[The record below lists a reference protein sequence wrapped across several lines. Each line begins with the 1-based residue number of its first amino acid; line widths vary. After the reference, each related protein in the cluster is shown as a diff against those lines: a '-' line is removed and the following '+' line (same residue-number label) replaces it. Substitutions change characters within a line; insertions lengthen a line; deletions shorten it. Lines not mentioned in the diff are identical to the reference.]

1 MAVDTSPTGR
11 NRRTLGAS
19 VVPPISQRRRAFPGS
34 RVGEINALLTGPPD
48 LPGMRTV
55 LLTSW
60 LRMATLGLAAFAMA
74 LVLRPSGLMRPDAAR
89 PEPRFAPPPAGSFLN
104 AEADAE
110 GHLLAALE
118 RKVTALSD
126 DLSGL
131 RSTLE
136 AMAPLPD
143 QDEFFIPIEMASI
156 ERREPIATGVSP
168 LVDLYLSDLA
178 QAESQARLIGWAPT
192 SSPGAWAETGP
203 FHA

>member
-1 MAVDTSPTGR
+1 
-11 NRRTLGAS
+11 
-19 VVPPISQRRRAFPGS
+19 
-34 RVGEINALLTGPPD
+34 
-48 LPGMRTV
+48 
-55 LLTSW
+55 
-60 LRMATLGLAAFAMA
+60 MATLGLAAFAMA